1 MATKGNNKKSLKVN
15 DELES
20 IKNEL
25 KETKDFL
32 NSIFC
37 GTPDHALIITDS
49 DGRILTCNNGFE
61 NLFGYRSSEIN
72 GDLKISDIVCNPQD
86 KECIDFNKYKDI
98 LSNEPTYFKELT
110 GIKKIG
116 VKFPVKV
123 TISLKDKY
131 DKNSGAIIVINDNT
145 DQRKMQQNLFRA
157 QKMVN
162 IGTLTS
168 GIAHDFNNI
177 LTGIIGNISLL
188 KMKINENESIY
199 TILNSM
205 EEVSERAAQLI
216 KRMLSFARNGKE
228 LSNLEYLNVSTITM
242 GVVEILS
249 KTIDKKIKITNYFQE
264 ELWSISGN
272 WAQIEQV
279 VMNLLVN
286 AKDAIENNGTINI
299 RCKNVLI
306 NSTVKDTYEKV
317 PAGYYVELSIKDT
330 GTGIRKEDMDR
341 IFEPFYTTKDPE
353 KGTGLGLSMVNRI
366 VKDHNGYIFLE
377 SEEKMG
383 TEVVTFFPAVLKP
396 NRAKKKDQL
405 KISYKGKG
413 TILVVDDEE
422 FLRRLLNDLLIELN
436 YEVILASNGIEAVE
450 IFKNKKEKID
460 LVILDVIMPELNG
473 EETYYELKK
482 IEKNVKVLFSS
493 GYSGDLID
501 YRDFQSDPI
510 EFISKPYSLNDISKK
525 IKTILND
532 CGV

>member
-1 MATKGNNKKSLKVN
+1 
-15 DELES
+15 
-20 IKNEL
+20 
-25 KETKDFL
+25 
-32 NSIFC
+32 
-37 GTPDHALIITDS
+37 
-49 DGRILTCNNGFE
+49 
-61 NLFGYRSSEIN
+61 
-72 GDLKISDIVCNPQD
+72 
-86 KECIDFNKYKDI
+86 
-98 LSNEPTYFKELT
+98 
-110 GIKKIG
+110 
-116 VKFPVKV
+116 
-123 TISLKDKY
+123 
-131 DKNSGAIIVINDNT
+131 
-145 DQRKMQQNLFRA
+145 
-157 QKMVN
+157 
-162 IGTLTS
+162 
-168 GIAHDFNNI
+168 
-177 LTGIIGNISLL
+177 
-188 KMKINENESIY
+188 
-199 TILNSM
+199 
-205 EEVSERAAQLI
+205 
-216 KRMLSFARNGKE
+216 MLSFARNGKE